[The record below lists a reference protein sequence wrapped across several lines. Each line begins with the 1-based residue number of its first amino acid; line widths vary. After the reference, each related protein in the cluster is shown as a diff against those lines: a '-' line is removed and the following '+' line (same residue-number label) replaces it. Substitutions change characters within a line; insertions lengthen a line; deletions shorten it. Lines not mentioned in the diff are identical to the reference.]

1 MMMMAEHVMVCKHC
15 VMFTSG
21 LKVMSTILLKW
32 VTIESLGMQ
41 FNLYVFQISIYC
53 M

>member
-1 MMMMAEHVMVCKHC
+1 MMMEKDVMVCKHC

-21 LKVMSTILLKW
+21 LKVMSAILLKW
-32 VTIESLGMQ
+32 VTIESLSMQ
-41 FNLYVFQISIYC
+41 FNLHVFQISIYC